1 MIFWTFRRYGYHFE
15 IVNLATFAYIRYS
28 CIVEFSKGYLLPTWC
43 LGANVLLESISCD
56 IVCLASGHSLA
67 HIPLPKKAE
76 LGIYKIKRVRS
87 LNFFFLGRDHGYFPF
102 FSWSRSWFL
111 SFFLGQDRVFLLFPW
126 ILLFFS
132 WSKPVFLLFL

>member
-102 FSWSRSWFL
+102 FSWSRSCFL
-111 SFFLGQDRVFLLFPW
+111 TFSLNLTFFFLVKACFLT
-126 ILLFFS
+126 FS
-132 WSKPVFLLFL
+132 LKIFLI